1 MFTYKQIES
10 LNDLELQVYEY
21 VIKNTDIV
29 LKLKIRELAKNVHVS
44 TTTILRFCKKM
55 DCEGFYEFKYK
66 LKDYIAET
74 NKEFKLSTDDYAVID
89 YFKRSNDPSEVKK
102 LLDASKIIH
111 KSKQIIFLGIGT
123 SGILAKYAS
132 RCFVNIGRFAIY
144 IDYPYFPVPDSFYG
158 EIVIIV
164 FSVTGETK
172 DIINQLREFRNF
184 DCVII
189 SITNSEMSTIA
200 KLSDL
205 VISYYLPLQ
214 MQGKEDKKVNLTS
227 QIPVMNIIEKLTFY
241 LSQLEC
247 NN

>member
-21 VIKNTDIV
+21 IIKNHSKV
-29 LKLKIRELAKNVHVS
+29 LKLTIRELSKNVHVS

-66 LKDYIAET
+66 LKDQIAET
-74 NKEFKLSTDDYAVID
+74 DKDFKLNTDDYAIMD
-89 YFKRSNDPSEVKK
+89 YFERSNRPSEVQK
-102 LLDASKIIH
+102 LLDAAKIIH

-132 RCFVNIGRFAIY
+132 RCFVNIGRFAVY
-144 IDYPYFPVPDSFYG
+144 IDYPYFLVPDGFYD

-164 FSVTGETK
+164 FSVTGETE
-172 DIINQLREFRNF
+172 DIIKQLRQFRNF

-214 MQGKEDKKVNLTS
+214 VKGDEKVNLTS
-227 QIPVMNIIEKLTFY
+227 QIPVMNIIEKLTFN
-241 LSQLEC
+241 LSQLKY
-247 NN
+247 NNE